1 MLDESPSIVTKNCT
15 YGPAGRMPSPS
26 SAADPFPSSSRLYAR
41 CGVAMVPG
49 PPDPSVSG
57 LLEAATLTMYT
68 STRATWSYGN
78 GASMRRAFVVPALRS
93 EEHTSE
99 LQSQSNL
106 VCRLLLE
113 IKTKSCVMRVCSADA
128 TRPTTAIH
136 RSWKRTSDARVQAR
150 CRLHRVPHDP
160 CGDLRLRLPAASA
173 WV

>member
-68 STRATWSYGN
+68 STRATCSYGN
-78 GASMRRAFVVPALRS
+78 GASMRRALLVPAVDVLVETACPEHAAIETMPTIQHRTFIHGSLRAAAAHCS
-93 EEHTSE
+93 T
-99 LQSQSNL
+99 
-106 VCRLLLE
+106 
-113 IKTKSCVMRVCSADA
+113 RV
-128 TRPTTAIH
+128 
-136 RSWKRTSDARVQAR
+136 
-150 CRLHRVPHDP
+150 
-160 CGDLRLRLPAASA
+160 
-173 WV
+173 

>member
-1 MLDESPSIVTKNCT
+1 WTGGSVKRPKLNLPGEPFQLIPGEVRLVRTVPFLRVMLDESPSIVTKNCT

-78 GASMRRAFVVPALRS
+78 GASMRRAFVVP
-93 EEHTSE
+93 
-99 LQSQSNL
+99 
-106 VCRLLLE
+106 
-113 IKTKSCVMRVCSADA
+113 
-128 TRPTTAIH
+128 
-136 RSWKRTSDARVQAR
+136 
-150 CRLHRVPHDP
+150 
-160 CGDLRLRLPAASA
+160 
-173 WV
+173 